1 MKKVAILTISDKG
14 AKGKRIDVTGK
25 TLKEHLENNQY
36 IVDYY
41 KVIPDE
47 VEDIKKELKYICDEL
62 RIPLVIT
69 NGGTGF
75 SERDI
80 TPEATL
86 QVIEKNVPG
95 IGEFMRMKSM
105 EITPRAM
112 LSRGIS
118 GIRKKSLII
127 NLPGSPRGAKENL
140 EFILPSLG
148 HGLEILCEE
157 VLECARDEV
166 GL

>member
-1 MKKVAILTISDKG
+1 MKKTAILTISDKG
-14 AKGKRIDVTGK
+14 FKGQRLDETGQV
-25 TLKEHLENNQY
+25 LKKYLEENDY
-36 IVDYY
+36 RVEYY

-47 VEDIKKELKYICDEL
+47 VEDIKKELKHICDEL
-62 RIPLVIT
+62 EISLVIT

-75 SERDI
+75 SKRDI

-95 IGEFMRMKSM
+95 IAEYMRMRSM

-112 LSRGIS
+112 LSRGVA

-127 NLPGSPRGAKENL
+127 NLPGSPRGARENL
-140 EFILPSLG
+140 EFILPSLS
-148 HGLEILCEE
+148 HGLEILSGEAS
-157 VLECARDEV
+157 ECAREEKT
-166 GL
+166 L

>member
-1 MKKVAILTISDKG
+1 MKKTAILTISDKG
-14 AKGKRIDVTGK
+14 FKGQRLDETGQV
-25 TLKEHLENNQY
+25 LKKYLEENDY
-36 IVDYY
+36 RVEYY

-47 VEDIKKELKYICDEL
+47 VEDIKKELKHICDEL
-62 RIPLVIT
+62 EIPLVIT

-75 SERDI
+75 SKRDI

-95 IGEFMRMKSM
+95 IAEYMRMRSM

-112 LSRGIS
+112 LSRGVA

-127 NLPGSPRGAKENL
+127 NLPGSPRGARENL
-140 EFILPSLG
+140 EFILPSLS
-148 HGLEILCEE
+148 HGLEILSGEAS
-157 VLECARDEV
+157 ECAREEKT
-166 GL
+166 L